1 MIDFTNGIVMLVVS
15 AIVAIILFILSYK
28 ITNGFI
34 SFKCSRWIVTIIAFL
49 GAIIGFIMMLGK
61 GIVSWYGLGVFSYS
75 LCICVFSAIITV
87 IWKLIKK

>member
-49 GAIIGFIMMLGK
+49 GAIIGFIMMLFGEAIISL
-61 GIVSWYGLGVFSYS
+61 GIFSYS